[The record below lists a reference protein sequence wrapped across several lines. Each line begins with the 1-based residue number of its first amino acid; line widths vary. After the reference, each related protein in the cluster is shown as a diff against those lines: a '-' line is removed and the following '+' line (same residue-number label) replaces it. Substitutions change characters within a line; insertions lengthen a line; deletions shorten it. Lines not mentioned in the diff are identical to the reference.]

1 MISPD
6 TLIQL
11 KAFARQDG
19 MLLALF
25 WTASFAMTMMA
36 PQSIWG
42 NVLAMATPFFMGWRT
57 TLFRDGALDGVI
69 SFRRAA
75 AHGIYSVFYASLV
88 FALVQYVYFRF
99 LDNGTFLGIMSDG
112 VKVIEDLYKQQGL
125 NTSEITQS
133 LETMRS
139 ISPVQWAFMLM
150 LQNITIGSLLA
161 LPVAAISAMRLA
173 SSGCAESVLNKRVS
187 SVLPVSSVLS
197 DTDDAEWPA
206 SLAI

>member
-1 MISPD
+1 MLIVHQNKWLDRVQIARCALNEVHIYMISPD

-19 MLLALF
+19 LLLALF

-99 LDNGTFLGIMSDG
+99 LDNGTFMGIMSDG
-112 VKVIEDLYKQQGL
+112 VKVIENLYKQQGL

-161 LPVAAISAMRLA
+161 LPVAAFCKR
-173 SSGCAESVLNKRVS
+173 SVRR
-187 SVLPVSSVLS
+187 
-197 DTDDAEWPA
+197 EQ
-206 SLAI
+206 I

>member
-19 MLLALF
+19 LFLSLF

-57 TLFRDGALDGVI
+57 TLFRD
-69 SFRRAA
+69 
-75 AHGIYSVFYASLV
+75 FYASLV

-99 LDNGTFLGIMSDG
+99 LDNGTFMGIMSDG

-139 ISPVQWAFMLM
+139 ISPVQWAFMMM

-161 LPVAAISAMRLA
+161 LPVAAICKR
-173 SSGCAESVLNKRVS
+173 SVRR
-187 SVLPVSSVLS
+187 
-197 DTDDAEWPA
+197 EQ
-206 SLAI
+206 I

>member
-19 MLLALF
+19 LLLALF

-42 NVLAMATPFFMGWRT
+42 NVLGWRT

-99 LDNGTFLGIMSDG
+99 LDNGTFMGIMSDG

-133 LETMRS
+133 LETMRN

-161 LPVAAISAMRLA
+161 LPVAAFCKR
-173 SSGCAESVLNKRVS
+173 SVRR
-187 SVLPVSSVLS
+187 
-197 DTDDAEWPA
+197 EQ
-206 SLAI
+206 I

>member
-1 MISPD
+1 MLIVHQNKWLDRVQIARCALNEVQLYMISPD

-19 MLLALF
+19 LLLALF

-99 LDNGTFLGIMSDG
+99 LDNGTFMGIMSDG
-112 VKVIEDLYKQQGL
+112 VKVIEDLYNQQGL

-139 ISPVQWAFMLM
+139 ISPVQWTFMLM

-161 LPVAAISAMRLA
+161 LPVAAF
-173 SSGCAESVLNKRVS
+173 CKRTVRR
-187 SVLPVSSVLS
+187 
-197 DTDDAEWPA
+197 EQ
-206 SLAI
+206 I

>member
-1 MISPD
+1 MNEVQIYMISPD

-19 MLLALF
+19 LFLSLF

-75 AHGIYSVFYASLV
+75 AHGIYSVFYASLI

-99 LDNGTFLGIMSDG
+99 LDNGTFMGIMSDG

-161 LPVAAISAMRLA
+161 LPVAAFCKR
-173 SSGCAESVLNKRVS
+173 SVRR
-187 SVLPVSSVLS
+187 
-197 DTDDAEWPA
+197 EQ
-206 SLAI
+206 I

>member
-1 MISPD
+1 MNEVQIYMISPD

-19 MLLALF
+19 LLLALF

-36 PQSIWG
+36 PQSICG

-69 SFRRAA
+69 SFRRAV

-99 LDNGTFLGIMSDG
+99 LDNGTFMGIMSDG

-161 LPVAAISAMRLA
+161 LPVAAFCKR
-173 SSGCAESVLNKRVS
+173 SVRR
-187 SVLPVSSVLS
+187 
-197 DTDDAEWPA
+197 EQ
-206 SLAI
+206 I